1 MSGVRAFTF
10 VAVLAAGVA
19 AAAPRPWSL
28 YDDTKGTWLKGVIL
42 STNYDRPH
50 QLIELDVEKPTRKT
64 WTVVL
69 ASPSQ
74 MEIRGVPVSKLTPG
88 RKVKVFIYPAR
99 DVPDEGRALRIVI
112 DGNTTE
118 LW

>member
-1 MSGVRAFTF
+1 MAGVRTFGLGVVF
-10 VAVLAAGVA
+10 VAGIAM
-19 AAAPRPWSL
+19 AAPRPWSL
-28 YDDTKGTWLKGVIL
+28 YDDTKGTWLKGVIQ

-50 QLIELDVEKPTRKT
+50 QLIQLDVDKPKRRT

-69 ASPSQ
+69 ASPSL
-74 MEIRGVPVSKLTPG
+74 MESRGVPVTKLTPG
-88 RKVKVFIYPAR
+88 LKVMVYIYPAR
-99 DVPDEGRALRIVI
+99 DVANEGRALRIVI

>member
-1 MSGVRAFTF
+1 VRAFGLG
-10 VAVLAAGVA
+10 VVLAAAVA
-19 AAAPRPWSL
+19 TAEPRPWSL
-28 YDDTKGTWLKGVIL
+28 YDDTKGVWLKGVIQ
-42 STNYDRPH
+42 STSYDRPH
-50 QLIELDVEKPTRKT
+50 QLIQLDVDKPKPKT

-88 RKVKVFIYPAR
+88 LKVKVFIYPAR
-99 DVPDEGRALRIVI
+99 DVADEGRALRIVI